1 MIWVDKKW
9 VPNSPPPSKPETPGM
24 LRARIAVRLELA
36 RQAHPES
43 NEYMRLMQQTAQL
56 ERQLY
61 DMEQSISLKGQ
72 PF

>member
-1 MIWVDKKW
+1 MITV
-9 VPNSPPPSKPETPGM
+9 SKQVANKPDTPGM
-24 LRARIAVRLELA
+24 LRARIAVRLEIA
-36 RQAHPES
+36 KQAHPES
-43 NEYMRLMQQTAQL
+43 HEYMRLMQQTAQL

>member
-1 MIWVDKKW
+1 MIIG
-9 VPNSPPPSKPETPGM
+9 SKQIANKPDTPGM

-43 NEYMRLMQQTAQL
+43 HEYMRLMQQTAQL